1 MAHEE
6 KSRLERHIR
15 GQARHMDALRRHAR
29 HLESGIAFQQALAG
43 RHLEQDGLTIVRGYC
58 PVDALEPLLA
68 TARRRRWAWLVE
80 EPADADPVPTL
91 LRNPH
96 WVELVRPVFRFIN
109 LLPGY
114 REEDI
119 SPVFLVFF
127 SIFFGI
133 LIGDAGYGL
142 LIGLLTLGAHWKFGR
157 NQADKS
163 PYRLMYILAAVTV
176 AWGLLM
182 GTVFGQTL
190 FPGVR
195 PLAPWLHDHAN
206 VQRLC
211 FLIGAVHLSIA
222 HIWQGVLKWPSVA
235 VLGEAG
241 WLCLLW
247 GMFAMARLLVL
258 GDPLPQGV
266 TTLLVAGPALVALF
280 SKPDRNPLKAVGGGL
295 GNLAMNAVRTFT
307 DIVSYIR
314 LFAVGL
320 ATVAVADTF
329 NGMALAWGFDNP
341 LTGLLA
347 ALILVVGH
355 LFNMVLAAMAILVHG
370 VRLNVLE
377 FSSHMDLEWAGI
389 PYQPFQSE
397 TGNN

>member
-1 MAHEE
+1 
-6 KSRLERHIR
+6 
-15 GQARHMDALRRHAR
+15 
-29 HLESGIAFQQALAG
+29 
-43 RHLEQDGLTIVRGYC
+43 
-58 PVDALEPLLA
+58 
-68 TARRRRWAWLVE
+68 
-80 EPADADPVPTL
+80 
-91 LRNPH
+91 
-96 WVELVRPVFRFIN
+96 
-109 LLPGY
+109 
-114 REEDI
+114 
-119 SPVFLVFF
+119 
-127 SIFFGI
+127 
-133 LIGDAGYGL
+133 
-142 LIGLLTLGAHWKFGR
+142 
-157 NQADKS
+157 
-163 PYRLMYILAAVTV
+163 
-176 AWGLLM
+176 
-182 GTVFGQTL
+182 
-190 FPGVR
+190 
-195 PLAPWLHDHAN
+195 
-206 VQRLC
+206 
-211 FLIGAVHLSIA
+211 
-222 HIWQGVLKWPSVA
+222 
-235 VLGEAG
+235 
-241 WLCLLW
+241 
-247 GMFAMARLLVL
+247 MARLLVL